1 MSAMRLRPH
10 QLIPVFGALLL
21 AVAGRAQPLVAER
34 LPDPRIPSF
43 RFPESE
49 ATLTRWVTE
58 ATRGVTA
65 ETRAGATAKIHLH
78 GWGLWTAL
86 TADSSQFS
94 DGQRLKIFETW
105 LTPDDLT
112 GSPAPVLR
120 SIPAKFSRDH
130 PSRRSP
136 LKSVRQ
142 FERPTEDE
150 ADPASTADTQIDRIA
165 GFTKFDPTAAEH
177 IATQRLLERATLE
190 TLLLGGAQQVT
201 PFPVTAL
208 AVKPVFQ
215 IVRARDLV
223 ARRYYALKVWSGPPD
238 LPQPYPPSAWPG
250 AVWIDL
256 FAYGDGHGAI
266 ESPFAADGSART
278 EATTYPLTS
287 LIHYRLSATD
297 AAALNL
303 AKPGTAAAAGDYA
316 ILVAMHV
323 SGRELARWTW
333 QTFWWTP
340 TPDDPREP
348 SSPAVAAA
356 RPPQLRGAARHYA
369 MALSYTMLSP
379 NEPYVGGDNA
389 APVVYVYNPYLEA
402 RFAPADLPDSLPG
415 LDPAGRPAANN
426 HGTQTNCL
434 SCHIQ
439 ATYHPPQLA
448 TAPRFAGAR
457 YVDLGAA
464 EFVGTLQTDFLW
476 ALPRHAQ

>member
-1 MSAMRLRPH
+1 MRPRTH
-10 QLIPVFGALLL
+10 QQIPVFGALLL
-21 AVAGRAQPLVAER
+21 AVAVHAQSLVAER
-34 LPDPRIPSF
+34 LPDPQIPGF
-43 RFPESE
+43 RFPENE

-58 ATRGVTA
+58 ATRGITV
-65 ETRAGATAKIHLH
+65 ETRAAAIANLHLH

-86 TADSSQFS
+86 TADSAQFS
-94 DGQRLKIFETW
+94 EGQRLRIFETW

-112 GSPAPVLR
+112 ATPAPFLR
-120 SIPAKFSRDH
+120 PASAK
-130 PSRRSP
+130 PSLDRPARRSP
-136 LKSVRQ
+136 LKPIRQ
-142 FERPTEDE
+142 FERRAEP
-150 ADPASTADTQIDRIA
+150 DPDLSPSPDTPIDRIV
-165 GFTKFDPTAAEH
+165 GFTKFDPTAAAH
-177 IATQRLLERATLE
+177 IVTQRLLDRTTLE
-190 TLLLGGAQQVT
+190 TLLLGGAQQIT

-208 AVKPVFQ
+208 AVKPIFQ
-215 IVRARDLV
+215 IIRTRDLV

-256 FAYGDGHGAI
+256 FAYGDGQGAV
-266 ESPFAADGSART
+266 ESPFVADGSART

-287 LIHYRLSATD
+287 LLHYRLSGADAT
-297 AAALNL
+297 ALNL
-303 AKPGTAAAAGDYA
+303 AKPDTEAVAGDYA

-323 SGRELARWTW
+323 SSRELARWTW

-340 TPDDPREP
+340 TPDDPHEP
-348 SSPAVAAA
+348 SSSVLAAA

-379 NEPYVGGDNA
+379 NEPYVGGDHA
-389 APVVYVYNPYLEA
+389 APVVYVYNPYIEA
-402 RFAPADLPDSLPG
+402 RFAPVDLPDSRAG
-415 LDPAGRPAANN
+415 LDPAGRPATNN

-439 ATYHPPQLA
+439 ATYNPRQLV
-448 TAPRFAGAR
+448 TAPRFTGAR

-476 ALPRHAQ
+476 ALPRHAH